1 MFLDEKSFSDTIW
14 VLEPISKEVSLPVLI
29 EPVINLGLG
38 VDGISEVRGARGGD
52 PELVLISAEH
62 VVDQLLVLS
71 LVVFLNDTE
80 VSSGTAYKERVEM
93 KVFSILVR
101 ATGFL
106 S

>member
-1 MFLDEKSFSDTIW
+1 MKSRFPTRFG

-38 VDGISEVRGARGGD
+38 VNGISEVRGARGGD

-80 VSSGTAYKERVEM
+80 VSSGTAYKDRVEM
-93 KVFSILVR
+93 KVLSILVR